1 MLHSKGNGLY
11 FYIYFT
17 TCGGGGAYGRV
28 SSSAMP
34 IGPKGLPQGPA
45 VAGGPDTARRLGCV
59 LLRWPTG
66 GYTPPG
72 GAGLAACGC
81 GGRPGVLNTTR
92 WRWPGRV
99 CLRWPA
105 GGLNTARWLSLGRLC
120 RTRRHSTGPFV
131 AQHGG
136 LQGHTEGLRFCLLVH
151 GRVYGQE
158 VLGFRRLWARA
169 LVSGLNQFCSVLE
182 TACAVYGAPQWIGG
196 A

>member
-1 MLHSKGNGLY
+1 MRWRVRSGACNCAVLHSKGNGLY

-66 GYTPPG
+66 GCTPPG

-92 WRWPGRV
+92 WRWLGRV
-99 CLRWPA
+99 CLQWPA

-136 LQGHTEGLRFCLLVH
+136 LQGHTEGLRFVSLCTGAFTARRSWVFAAC
-151 GRVYGQE
+151 GRG
-158 VLGFRRLWARA
+158 
-169 LVSGLNQFCSVLE
+169 
-182 TACAVYGAPQWIGG
+182 P
-196 A
+196 